1 MGRRDEDEEVVRLL
15 CPDVYDYS
23 ASTRCINFRICASSG
38 KTVIYNCSDLGL
50 RVEIFLICASVA
62 YPVALQWYQS
72 HCCHVIGSGDLHMAI
87 CKSV

>member
-1 MGRRDEDEEVVRLL
+1 MGRRDESVAVGRTAREELYVGRRDEDEEVVRLL

-50 RVEIFLICASVA
+50 RVEIF
-62 YPVALQWYQS
+62 
-72 HCCHVIGSGDLHMAI
+72 
-87 CKSV
+87 